1 LKIDLRHIRLS
12 LNKQS
17 AFILA
22 QLTPLQ
28 LFISFSKI
36 GMSGF
41 GGVLPWARRTLVER
55 DKILTSEEFSAIL
68 GICQIVPGPNI
79 MNLAVCVGSRFAGVR
94 GAIASLLGLTLGPVS
109 LVLLLAVLY
118 DHYSYLESVKGILR
132 GISAVGV
139 GLIASTGLKMLK
151 DEFQYPAM
159 LIVVV
164 ITIVAASY
172 FHLGLGWVVLIAS
185 PFALFLAWKKAQ
197 KT

>member
-1 LKIDLRHIRLS
+1 MKIDPCHILLS

-22 QLTPLQ
+22 PLSPLQ

-79 MNLAVCVGSRFAGVR
+79 MNLAVCVGSRFAGAR
-94 GAIASLLGLTLGPVS
+94 GALAAVLGLTIGPVS

-197 KT
+197 KA

>member
-1 LKIDLRHIRLS
+1 MT
-12 LNKQS
+12 
-17 AFILA
+17 

-41 GGVLPWARRTLVER
+41 GGVLPWARRTLVEH

-79 MNLAVCVGSRFAGVR
+79 VNLAVCVGSRFAGAK
-94 GAIASLLGLTLGPVS
+94 GALASVLGLTLGPIS
-109 LVLLLAVLY
+109 LVMLLAVLY
-118 DHYSYLESVKGILR
+118 DHYSYLDSVKGVLR

-139 GLIASTGLKMLK
+139 GLIASTGFKMLR
-151 DEFQYPAM
+151 DEFRYPAM
-159 LIVVV
+159 LLVV
-164 ITIVAASY
+164 IVTILCASY

-185 PFALFLAWKKAQ
+185 PLAIVLAWKKAYRE
-197 KT
+197 